1 MNSYRLMKYIRL
13 LISHLILIAFVLFAV
28 FPIYY
33 VLITS
38 FSEVPTLASISISSL
53 IPRPSTLTLSAYYYI
68 WFKNPFFLW
77 LRNSLILG
85 VSSMLIATA
94 AAFLG
99 AVALSR
105 INMPGKSALIYMI
118 YVLTFFPFTVT
129 VIPLYLM
136 FAQLH
141 LINTYYGLIIAYSG
155 GSSIF
160 GAYLGKIFIDSIPRE
175 FEEAAMIDGLG
186 RFSAFTRILLPMSG
200 PVLAFVALTSF
211 IGAYTDYVL
220 ASAFITSGKLWTLTL
235 GMYYLAV
242 TNRTTLYNVFAA
254 FAVLMGLP
262 IFILFMALQKF
273 LLRAYSLGG
282 LKA

>member
-1 MNSYRLMKYIRL
+1 
-13 LISHLILIAFVLFAV
+13 
-28 FPIYY
+28 
-33 VLITS
+33 
-38 FSEVPTLASISISSL
+38 
-53 IPRPSTLTLSAYYYI
+53 
-68 WFKNPFFLW
+68 
-77 LRNSLILG
+77 
-85 VSSMLIATA
+85 
-94 AAFLG
+94 
-99 AVALSR
+99 
-105 INMPGKSALIYMI
+105 MPGKSALIYMI

>member
-68 WFKNPFFLW
+68 LFKNPFFLW

-220 ASAFITSGKLWTLTL
+220 ASAFITNGKLWTLTL